1 MGLRTLSVTEVSNYV
16 ANVFEAEE
24 MLHDISVRGEVSGFQ
39 IKSGIAYFSLKDSN
53 CIISC
58 IAFGAE
64 KFGEIKNGD
73 DVLAVG
79 TVRYYAKGG
88 RLNFNVYKLEPY
100 GMGDIYKQFLLLKE
114 KLEKE
119 GLFDIKHKKPLPENI
134 KTIGVVSSSTGA
146 VIHDVIDVST
156 RRNPSINIKLFP
168 AKVQGEGADLTIIEG
183 LEYFEN
189 TDVDVVIVAR
199 GGGSYEDLQP
209 FNSEALARKVY
220 ECNKVI
226 VSAVGH
232 ETDYTIIDFVADLR
246 APTPSAAAEI
256 VTQDVLV
263 LRQKIEN
270 LRYDLVSNF
279 ENLVNKKLELLQE
292 NKDLMLEDF
301 TDNIDTKKSYI
312 LAKSEALV
320 MLKDNIYAKK
330 EAKTKMLTKL
340 LDSLNPLHI
349 LMKGYSKIYKLDKN
363 IKSVKDLN
371 VGDEVSIE
379 LVDGKAVANIT
390 GVEV

>member
-16 ANVFEAEE
+16 ANVFEAEK
-24 MLHDISVRGEVSGFQ
+24 MLHDISVRGEISGFQ

-79 TVRYYAKGG
+79 TIRYYAKGG

-119 GLFDIKHKKPLPENI
+119 GLFDAKHKKPLPENI

-146 VIHDVIDVST
+146 VIHDIIDVST

-220 ECNKVI
+220 ECNKVV

-232 ETDYTIIDFVADLR
+232 ETDYTIIDFVADHR

-263 LRQKIEN
+263 LRQTIEN

-279 ENLVNKKLELLQE
+279 ENLINKKLELLQE
-292 NKDLMLEDF
+292 SKDLMLENFSDS
-301 TDNIDTKKSYI
+301 IDTKKSYV
-312 LAKSEALV
+312 LAKREALV

-349 LMKGYSKIYKLDKN
+349 LMKGYSKIYKSDKN
-363 IKSVKDLN
+363 IKSVKGLH
-371 VGDEVSIE
+371 VGDTVSID
-379 LVDGKAVANIT
+379 LIDGKAVANIT

>member
-146 VIHDVIDVST
+146 VIHDIIDVST

-168 AKVQGEGADLTIIEG
+168 AKVQGEGADITIIEG

-292 NKDLMLEDF
+292 NKDVMLEDF
-301 TDNIDTKKSYI
+301 TDNINTKKSYI

>member
-146 VIHDVIDVST
+146 VIHDIIDVST

>member
-24 MLHDISVRGEVSGFQ
+24 MLHDISVRGEISGFQ

-88 RLNFNVYKLEPY
+88 KLNFNVYKLEPY

-119 GLFDIKHKKPLPENI
+119 GLFDIKHKKPLPESI

-146 VIHDVIDVST
+146 VIHDIIDVST

-168 AKVQGEGADLTIIEG
+168 AKVQGEGADLTIIDG

-220 ECNKVI
+220 ECNKVV

-263 LRQKIEN
+263 LRQNIEN

-292 NKDLMLEDF
+292 NKDLMLENF

-330 EAKTKMLTKL
+330 EAKTKLLTKL

-349 LMKGYSKIYKLDKN
+349 LMKGYSKIYKSDKN
-363 IKSVKDLN
+363 IKSIKDLN
-371 VGDEVSIE
+371 VGDTVSIE

>member
-73 DVLAVG
+73 DVLTVG

-146 VIHDVIDVST
+146 VIHDIIDVST

-168 AKVQGEGADLTIIEG
+168 AKVQGEGADLTIIDG

-220 ECNKVI
+220 ECNKVV

-263 LRQKIEN
+263 LRQNIEN

-292 NKDLMLEDF
+292 NKDLMLENF
-301 TDNIDTKKSYI
+301 TDNIDAKKSYI

-349 LMKGYSKIYKLDKN
+349 LMKGYSKIYKSDKN

-371 VGDEVSIE
+371 VGDTVSIE
-379 LVDGKAVANIT
+379 LVDGNAVANIT

>member
-119 GLFDIKHKKPLPENI
+119 GLFDVKHKKPLPENI

-146 VIHDVIDVST
+146 VIHDIIDVST

-220 ECNKVI
+220 ECNKVV

-292 NKDLMLEDF
+292 NKDLMLENF
-301 TDNIDTKKSYI
+301 TDSIDTKKSYV

-349 LMKGYSKIYKLDKN
+349 LMKGYSKIYKSDKN

-371 VGDEVSIE
+371 VGDAVSIE
-379 LVDGKAVANIT
+379 LIDGKAVANIT

>member
-146 VIHDVIDVST
+146 VIHDIIDVST

-168 AKVQGEGADLTIIEG
+168 AKVQGEGADLTIIDG

-263 LRQKIEN
+263 LRQNIEN

-292 NKDLMLEDF
+292 NKDLMLENF
-301 TDNIDTKKSYI
+301 TDNIDAKKSYI

-349 LMKGYSKIYKLDKN
+349 LMKGYSKIYKSDKN

-371 VGDEVSIE
+371 VGDTVSIE

>member
-146 VIHDVIDVST
+146 VIHDIIDVST

-168 AKVQGEGADLTIIEG
+168 AKVQGEGADLTIIDG

-189 TDVDVVIVAR
+189 TDVEVVIVAR

-263 LRQKIEN
+263 LRQNIEN

-292 NKDLMLEDF
+292 L
-301 TDNIDTKKSYI
+301 YR
-312 LAKSEALV
+312 
-320 MLKDNIYAKK
+320 
-330 EAKTKMLTKL
+330 
-340 LDSLNPLHI
+340 
-349 LMKGYSKIYKLDKN
+349 
-363 IKSVKDLN
+363 
-371 VGDEVSIE
+371 
-379 LVDGKAVANIT
+379 
-390 GVEV
+390 

>member
-119 GLFDIKHKKPLPENI
+119 GLFDVKHKKPLPENI

-146 VIHDVIDVST
+146 VIHDIIDVST

-270 LRYDLVSNF
+270 LRYDIVSNF

-292 NKDLMLEDF
+292 NKNLMLENF
-301 TDNIDTKKSYI
+301 TDSIDNKKSYI

-349 LMKGYSKIYKLDKN
+349 LMKGYSKIYKSDKN

-371 VGDEVSIE
+371 VGDAVSIE

>member
-24 MLHDISVRGEVSGFQ
+24 MLHDISVRGEISGFQ

-79 TVRYYAKGG
+79 TIRYYAKGG

-119 GLFDIKHKKPLPENI
+119 GLFDVKHKKPLPENI

-146 VIHDVIDVST
+146 VIHDIIDVST

-220 ECNKVI
+220 ECNKVV

-232 ETDYTIIDFVADLR
+232 ETDYTIIDFVADHR

-263 LRQKIEN
+263 LRQTIEN

-279 ENLVNKKLELLQE
+279 ENLINKKLELLQE
-292 NKDLMLEDF
+292 IKDLMFENF
-301 TDNIDTKKSYI
+301 TDSIDTKKSYV
-312 LAKSEALV
+312 LAKREALV

-349 LMKGYSKIYKLDKN
+349 LMKGYSKIYKSDKN
-363 IKSVKDLN
+363 IKSVKDLH
-371 VGDEVSIE
+371 VGDTVSID
-379 LVDGKAVANIT
+379 LIDGKAVANIT

>member
-146 VIHDVIDVST
+146 VIHDIIDVST

-168 AKVQGEGADLTIIEG
+168 AKVQGEGADLAIIEG

-349 LMKGYSKIYKLDKN
+349 LMKGYSKIYKSDKN